1 MYQNLS
7 TPFTR
12 RQTMAT
18 LGTGAAS
25 LALAACSRG
34 PDAAAIVSPSDATPQ
49 VAAEALLASIGDN
62 LLALSP
68 EGATSL
74 GIDTGDRAAERGK
87 LSDRSASGQQAVA
100 STLKADVARVR
111 AFTEAGGTDRIDHA
125 TRTSLAV
132 VESAYGVALDG
143 FALPYGDVAVG
154 GWRNTPYVVIQNVGA
169 YIDVP
174 RLLTSDQPVKTSA
187 DAEAYLARLGAFAGA
202 LDGETGRL
210 KAAAGEGL
218 IAPAFLID
226 KALPQM

>member
-1 MYQNLS
+1 MHQSLS
-7 TPFTR
+7 TPFTHR
-12 RQTMAT
+12 RQTLAT

-25 LALAACSRG
+25 LALAACSRS
-34 PDAAAIVSPSDATPQ
+34 PAATAALPPSDATPQ
-49 VAAEALLASIGDN
+49 VAAEALLASIADN

-74 GIDTGDRAAERGK
+74 GIDTGARAAERGK
-87 LSDRSASGQQAVA
+87 LSDRSAAGQQAVA

-111 AFTEAGGTDRIDHA
+111 AFEATGGTERIDHK

-169 YIDVP
+169 YLDVP
-174 RLLTSDQPVKTSA
+174 KFLDSDQSGQDRCRCRSVP
-187 DAEAYLARLGAFAGA
+187 LAPQCLS
-202 LDGETGRL
+202 GR
-210 KAAAGEGL
+210 ARRREPSG
-218 IAPAFLID
+218 
-226 KALPQM
+226 